1 MVTYTGSISLINVKF
16 NFVDTTILFSFLD
29 QIALPVILLLC
40 LWILIRLFRSHRD
53 SLSLERI
60 EKRLEENLTR
70 IDQLEQ
76 HIFRSERD
84 QARNITGLR
93 EKMITSFSQQNE
105 TLQTRLSSHQTQFAE
120 RQIEGIKQL
129 NDSLQLGM
137 TEIQK
142 QVSESLLLNMESLGK
157 RVDSLTEKTEQRLHD
172 IGGLVEK
179 RLEEGFKK
187 TTETFTDILK
197 RLALIDEAQKKITEL
212 SSDVVSLQEI
222 LADKRS
228 RGAFGEVQLN
238 ALIANVMPEDSFA
251 LQYTLPNGK
260 VADCALFLPEPTGTI
275 AIDSKFPLETYR
287 LMTDFNRSDIERK
300 NAEKQFKRDIQKHI
314 NDIAEKYIIPGTT
327 SDGAVM
333 FIPAES
339 VFAEIQ
345 AKHPDLVDQ
354 AHSAHVW
361 LVSPTTLW
369 ATLNTARAV
378 LKDAETREQ
387 VDIIQEHLGFLAKD
401 FQRFQKRMD
410 DLARHINQAQA
421 DVEQVNTSAKK
432 ISSRFEKIERLEL
445 DDESDV
451 TLSIE
456 NHKK

>member
-1 MVTYTGSISLINVKF
+1 M
-16 NFVDTTILFSFLD
+16 TILFSFLE
-29 QIALPVILLLC
+29 QIALPVLILLSV
-40 LWILIRLFRSHRD
+40 WILYRLFRSQRNEEI
-53 SLSLERI
+53 LTRI
-60 EKRLEENLTR
+60 EKRMEENQSR
-70 IDQLEQ
+70 IDQIEQ
-76 HIFRSERD
+76 QLFRTERD
-84 QARNITGLR
+84 QARHIIELR
-93 EKMITSFSQQNE
+93 EKMLGSFGAQGES
-105 TLQTRLSSHQTQFAE
+105 LSSKLASHQTSFAE
-120 RQIEGIKQL
+120 RQTDGIKQL
-129 NDSLQLGM
+129 YDSLQHGM

-142 QVSESLLLNMESLGK
+142 QVSEALKINMESLGK
-157 RVDSLTEKTEQRLHD
+157 RVDGLTEKTEQRLHE

-212 SSDVVSLQEI
+212 SSEVVSLQEI

-238 ALIANVMPEDSFA
+238 ALIANVMPENSYA
-251 LQYTLPNGK
+251 IQYSLPNGK
-260 VADCALFLPEPTGTI
+260 IADCALFLPEPTGTI
-275 AIDSKFPLETYR
+275 AIDSKFPLESYR
-287 LMTDFNRSDIERK
+287 TMTDFNATDIDRK
-300 NAEKQFKRDIQKHI
+300 QAEKQFKRDIQKHI
-314 NDIAEKYIIPGTT
+314 DDIAAKYILPGVT
-327 SDGAVM
+327 SDGAIM
-333 FIPAES
+333 FLPAEA

-345 AKHPDLVDQ
+345 AKHGDLVDY

-387 VDIIQEHLGFLAKD
+387 VDIIQEHLVYLAKD

-410 DLARHINQAQA
+410 DLAKHINQAQA

-445 DDESDV
+445 DNESDV
-451 TLSIE
+451 TLTIE

>member
-1 MVTYTGSISLINVKF
+1 M
-16 NFVDTTILFSFLD
+16 DTAILFSFID
-29 QIALPVILLLC
+29 QIALPVLILLC
-40 LWILIRLFRSHRD
+40 IWILYRVFNSKHNEEILT
-53 SLSLERI
+53 RI
-60 EKRLEENLTR
+60 EKRLEENQTR

-76 HIFRSERD
+76 QLFRGERD
-84 QARNITGLR
+84 QARHIIDLR
-93 EKMITSFSQQNE
+93 EKMIASFSNQSE
-105 TLQTRLSSHQTQFAE
+105 SLSSKLSSHQISFTE
-120 RQIEGIKQL
+120 RQSDGIKQL
-129 NDSLQLGM
+129 YDSLQKGM

-142 QVSESLLLNMESLGK
+142 QVSESLSLNMESLGK
-157 RVDSLTEKTEQRLHD
+157 RVDGLTEKTEQRLHE

-212 SSDVVSLQEI
+212 SSEVVSLQEI

-238 ALIANVMPEDSFA
+238 ALIANVMPENSYA
-251 LQYTLPNGK
+251 TQYSLPNGK
-260 VADCALFLPEPTGTI
+260 IADCALFLPEPTGTI
-275 AIDSKFPLETYR
+275 AIDSKFPLENYR
-287 LMTDFNRSDIERK
+287 TMTDFTANEIDRK
-300 NAEKQFKRDIQKHI
+300 AAEKQFKRDIQKHI
-314 NDIAEKYIIPGTT
+314 DDISQKYIIPGTT
-327 SDGAVM
+327 SDGAIM
-333 FIPAES
+333 FIPAEA

-345 AKHPDLVDQ
+345 AKHADLVDY

-387 VDIIQEHLGFLAKD
+387 VDIIQEHLVYLAKD

-410 DLARHINQAQA
+410 DLAKHINQAQA

-445 DDESDV
+445 DNESDV
-451 TLSIE
+451 TLTIE

>member
-1 MVTYTGSISLINVKF
+1 M
-16 NFVDTTILFSFLD
+16 DTAILFSFID
-29 QIALPVILLLC
+29 QIALPVLLL
-40 LWILIRLFRSHRD
+40 LSVWILVRVIRSAQNEQSQL
-53 SLSLERI
+53 RI
-60 EKRLEENLTR
+60 EKRLEESLSR
-70 IDQLEQ
+70 IDQIEQ
-76 HIFRSERD
+76 HLFRSERD
-84 QARNITGLR
+84 QARHITGLR
-93 EKMITSFSQQNE
+93 EKMITSFAEQGESLQNK
-105 TLQTRLSSHQTQFAE
+105 LSSHQTRFAE
-120 RQIEGIKQL
+120 RQTDGIKQL
-129 NDSLQLGM
+129 NDSVQHGM

-142 QVSESLLLNMESLGK
+142 QVSESLMQNMEALGK

-238 ALIANVMPEDSFA
+238 ALIANVMPDASYA
-251 LQYTLPNGK
+251 IQYTLPNGK
-260 VADCALFLPEPTGTI
+260 IADCALFLPEPTGTI
-275 AIDSKFPLETYR
+275 AIDAKFPLESYR
-287 LMTDFNRSDIERK
+287 QMTDFSASELERK
-300 NAEKQFKRDIQKHI
+300 TAEKQFKRDIQKHI
-314 NDIAEKYIIPGTT
+314 QDIAEKYILPGTT

-333 FIPAES
+333 FIPAEA

-345 AKHPDLVDQ
+345 AKHADLVDQ
-354 AHSAHVW
+354 AHAAHVW

-410 DLARHINQAQA
+410 DLAKHISQAQA
-421 DVEQVNTSAKK
+421 DVEQVNTSARK
-432 ISSRFEKIERLEL
+432 ISTRFAKIERLEL
-445 DDESDV
+445 EPEGEV
-451 TLSIE
+451 TLSID
-456 NHKK
+456 NQKK